1 MSHKIY
7 DPCSGPAVTIADTKT
22 PASLTPRSTVHAH
35 HHDDHHQQHQHNHH
49 RETAMSAALPEAT
62 SSLIPICKYPA
73 LVSNRKLRPALTHA
87 RKRNPG
93 RPIPGE
99 EAEHRNWPDAAC
111 LTALDCEVTRR
122 IGQRTPQFPPHIQS
136 CPASTKP
143 LRRTRRRI
151 GMSALRSSATRYESS
166 SARTRS
172 SSCLR
177 ERTPRSVGVWE
188 IHALEKILHQL
199 CTFSPEGSGVDWR
212 NKLQRERGNGVLRPV
227 LLVERRKALTDLQL
241 HDLAVFQNRLAIP
254 QESASPFFE
263 DLSPLHL
270 SPRVSAMLPLPSNQ
284 TERTARFASTESD
297 FCNAPAFSLW
307 GQPNYEQFFRGK
319 WVTLFC
325 SE

>member
-1 MSHKIY
+1 
-7 DPCSGPAVTIADTKT
+7 
-22 PASLTPRSTVHAH
+22 
-35 HHDDHHQQHQHNHH
+35 
-49 RETAMSAALPEAT
+49 
-62 SSLIPICKYPA
+62 
-73 LVSNRKLRPALTHA
+73 
-87 RKRNPG
+87 
-93 RPIPGE
+93 
-99 EAEHRNWPDAAC
+99 
-111 LTALDCEVTRR
+111 
-122 IGQRTPQFPPHIQS
+122 
-136 CPASTKP
+136 
-143 LRRTRRRI
+143 
-151 GMSALRSSATRYESS
+151 MSALRSSATRYESS

-254 QESASPFFE
+254 QESASPFFG

-284 TERTARFASTESD
+284 TGRTARFASTESD
-297 FCNAPAFSLW
+297 FCNAPAFSRRPRTVELSNVLQALAASRCAQDLICRPSGSLSHLAW
-307 GQPNYEQFFRGK
+307 RLEDASADLGEGRPVGPPLQFLVAV
-319 WVTLFC
+319 WSVP
-325 SE
+325 